1 MRDRKDIRDW
11 LLSSQMHFKATH
23 LDHLW
28 VCLNFMVFWQRGTFP
43 CLNYFVYTNE
53 KLYPMD
59 GGRWGE
65 RIGEGG
71 RNVIILQY
79 PAPLHSPFISLP
91 SKHTLEVWVDIY
103 IIFFFLFLLNGF
115 RIREEFKSAEEYWP
129 LERKLCS
136 ALMNKEEVC
145 LSLGSFLSKII

>member
-1 MRDRKDIRDW
+1 
-11 LLSSQMHFKATH
+11 MHFKATH
-23 LDHLW
+23 LDHLR
-28 VCLNFMVFWQRGTFP
+28 VYLNFMVFWQRGTFP
-43 CLNYFVYTNE
+43 CLHYFVYTNE

-79 PAPLHSPFISLP
+79 PAPLLSSLP
-91 SKHTLEVWVDIY
+91 SSPSLQNIPLKFELIY
-103 IIFFFLFLLNGF
+103 ISKFFFLFLLNGF

-136 ALMNKEEVC
+136 PLMNKDEVC
-145 LSLGSFLSKII
+145 LSLGSFLPKII